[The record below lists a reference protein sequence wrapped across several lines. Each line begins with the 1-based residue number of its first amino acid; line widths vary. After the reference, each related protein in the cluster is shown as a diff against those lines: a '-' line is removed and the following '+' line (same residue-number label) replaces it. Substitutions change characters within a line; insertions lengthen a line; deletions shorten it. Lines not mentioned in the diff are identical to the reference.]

1 MSSKDPIVRNA
12 VEIRLVFALIVLAVL
27 LIIQG

>member
-1 MSSKDPIVRNA
+1 MAGKDPIVRNT
-12 VEIRLVFALIVLAVL
+12 VELRLVFALIVLAAL

>member
-1 MSSKDPIVRNA
+1 MSSKDPNVRDA
-12 VEIRLVFALIVLAVL
+12 VELRLVFALIVLALL

>member
-1 MSSKDPIVRNA
+1 MSGKDPIVRDA
-12 VEIRLVFALIVLAVL
+12 VELRLVFALIVLALL